1 MPSVLSFVAN
11 FFRRHTSESMA
22 RLLAFFWF
30 VVAALYATLKVAPDV
45 AIFGLMSANCL
56 TCLGLRSKPTA
67 GDGMDAL
74 TPAPDAALTFAR
86 PCANAS

>member
-1 MPSVLSFVAN
+1 VPSVLSFGAN

-30 VVAALYATLKVAPDV
+30 LVAALYATIKVAPDV

-67 GDGMDAL
+67 GDGMDVL
-74 TPAPDAALTFAR
+74 TPASDIALTYSR
-86 PCANAS
+86 PVANAS